1 MIAMLKD
8 LGIGLHETS
17 GSTVTTEASIL
28 QWLGTWFTLNCSAH
42 DRAAKLFR
50 HGMPE
55 NYLHLHEVMTRL
67 TTLFEHPAV
76 AEGVWSEHTK
86 NAAVRVGSDVK
97 RGEFRKPSDNVIRL
111 TILPCG
117 IAFLGVATG
126 AVLSYLQ
133 STLWSL
139 SSTVTETIRDAQ
151 LKHASNRLEPSL

>member
-1 MIAMLKD
+1 MLKD

-86 NAAVRVGSDVK
+86 NAAVRVGSDV
-97 RGEFRKPSDNVIRL
+97 IRL